1 MENENNH
8 PEPLPAELL
17 EKIAYYSDAQRRI
30 PFTET
35 HVLNLTTPDGHYEFY
50 TESVSKYQVTI
61 NGDDR
66 SVVRINDAHTLR
78 KDAQSISLYD
88 LKIAVGSSGRLLLT
102 PLGEGNVTIRLT
114 SRVKTIVALP

>member
-1 MENENNH
+1 MENEDNH
-8 PEPLPAELL
+8 PEPLPDEVLA
-17 EKIAYYSDAQRRI
+17 KIAYYSDASTRI

-35 HVLNLTTPDGHYEFY
+35 HILNLTTPDGHYEFY
-50 TESVSKYQVTI
+50 TESGSKYQVTI

-66 SVVRINDAHTLR
+66 SVMRINDAHILR
-78 KDAQSISLYD
+78 KDTQRISLYD
-88 LKIAVGSSGRLLLT
+88 LSIAVGSSGRLLLA